1 MLSQASYKRE
11 GEGDFTAE
19 EKDNHF
25 TKDAEEISD
34 ATQLT
39 LKRESQ
45 AKKCKKKKKRALKT
59 GKDKKMDSPLE
70 VLLTP

>member
-34 ATQLT
+34 AT
-39 LKRESQ
+39 
-45 AKKCKKKKKRALKT
+45 
-59 GKDKKMDSPLE
+59 
-70 VLLTP
+70 